1 MATQTDFEPAVS
13 RLRAAGLL
21 PTFERLAVLTAL
33 EGGGRPQCIPELVER
48 LADEGQPLS
57 WEGVERTLAVF
68 ARAGLV
74 DWDAG
79 AAGPEVR
86 LSQRAAPE
94 AANDEPAPRREEDP
108 GRACPALKAL
118 GHPERMRILCHLCG
132 GARCVMEVVSDLGIS
147 QSMVSQHLALLR
159 RHELVT
165 ATRDGG
171 RTVYKVAS
179 RAKPALKLARALAG

>member
-1 MATQTDFEPAVS
+1 MATQTDFEPALS

-33 EGGGRPQCIPELVER
+33 KEAERPQGIPDLVTR
-48 LADEGQPLS
+48 LADADRPLS
-57 WEGVERTLAVF
+57 WEGVERTLASL
-68 ARAGLV
+68 AKAGLV

-79 AAGPEVR
+79 AQGPEGR
-86 LSQRAAPE
+86 LGPPLVPE
-94 AANDEPAPRREEDP
+94 AANDEAPARAVGDP

-118 GHPERMRILCHLCG
+118 GHPERMRILCHLCD

-147 QSMVSQHLALLR
+147 QSMVSQHLSLLR
-159 RHELVT
+159 RHDLVT

-171 RTVYKVAS
+171 RTIYKVAP
-179 RAKPALKLARALAG
+179 RARPALKLARTLAG